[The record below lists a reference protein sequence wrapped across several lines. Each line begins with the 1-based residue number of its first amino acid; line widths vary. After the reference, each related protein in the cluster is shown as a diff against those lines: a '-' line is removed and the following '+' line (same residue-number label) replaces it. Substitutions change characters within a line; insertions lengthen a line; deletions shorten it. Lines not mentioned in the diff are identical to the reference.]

1 MGIEHQLARLT
12 ARTPP
17 FKSLPVGGIPEIT
30 SEMIAQASANHH
42 DLLAYHLVMGKYT
55 DSAISKQASIT
66 LIHKESCGLWRDR
79 KRGRIHKPV
88 AFKRISV
95 MAYLLYFI
103 HGDHMDLRT
112 ARKKAKFCH
121 LSTTAWHDRW
131 GEHFEDL
138 MISLSAKEGALLRH
152 IAHNIWHDE

>member
-55 DSAISKQASIT
+55 DSVISKKVSIPM
-66 LIHKESCGLWRDR
+66 IHKESRKLWAERG
-79 KRGRIHKPV
+79 RGRINKKT
-88 AFKRISV
+88 AFNRITI
-95 MAYLLYFI
+95 MAYLLYYI
-103 HGDHMDLRT
+103 HGDHLDLRT
-112 ARKKAKFCH
+112 ATKKARFCGI
-121 LSTTAWHDRW
+121 STTAWHDRW
-131 GEHFEDL
+131 CEHFEDL
-138 MISLSAKEGALLRH
+138 MVTLSTKEGALLRF
-152 IAHNIWHDE
+152 IARNIWDE